1 MIYYLKIDVFQ
12 KLSESLK
19 GYIFYQQKSSVI
31 KVRMAAPNA
40 AIKNL
45 LISNSL

>member
-19 GYIFYQQKSSVI
+19 GYVFYQEKGNII
-31 KVRMAAPNA
+31 KIRMAAPNT